1 MEQTEKAS
9 PDSSSEDKEEQTQ
22 DKLSDLSL
30 VEGALYVAGRPLD
43 LNELCS
49 VLKTR
54 SKNRARRTVATLMQ
68 DYANRKTALEVLELK
83 GERFV
88 LQLKADFTPLVRK
101 LVNKPLLSTG
111 PLKTLSY
118 IAYRQPI
125 SQKRVIEVRGH
136 HAYGHVKMLKEM
148 GLIGSE
154 RSGRSMLLRTTEYF
168 ADYFGLSL
176 DTTSMKRELKHVF
189 EEFPKKGDPASNN
202 G

>member
-9 PDSSSEDKEEQTQ
+9 PDPSSEDKEEQTQ

-125 SQKRVIEVRGH
+125 SKKRVIEVRGH

-189 EEFPKKGDPASNN
+189 EEFPKKDDPASNN

>member
-1 MEQTEKAS
+1 LEQTEKAS

-118 IAYRQPI
+118 IAYRQPV

-189 EEFPKKGDPASNN
+189 EEFPKQDNSASNN

>member
-1 MEQTEKAS
+1 LEQTEKAL
-9 PDSSSEDKEEQTQ
+9 PDPISEDKEEQTQ
-22 DKLSDLSL
+22 GKLSDLSL

-118 IAYRQPI
+118 IAYRQPV

-189 EEFPKKGDPASNN
+189 EEFPKQDKAASNN